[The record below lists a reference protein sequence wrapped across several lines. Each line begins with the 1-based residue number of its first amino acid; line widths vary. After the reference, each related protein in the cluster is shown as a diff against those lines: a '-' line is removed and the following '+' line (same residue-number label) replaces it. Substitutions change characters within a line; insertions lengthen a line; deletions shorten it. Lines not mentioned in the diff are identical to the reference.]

1 MFKRCLFVTAALAA
15 VFGGFLAYQATGFG
29 ETGIYPELQSFSL
42 PDTEGNEHNIAEWKG
57 KVLVIN
63 FWATWCPPC
72 LEEIP
77 LFMETQESHK
87 RRGLQF
93 IGIAV
98 EEAEP
103 VREFSGKLKI
113 NYPIL
118 VAGMS
123 GLSLSATL
131 GNLAGVVPFSV
142 VVNRDGRIV
151 HRHPGILAPAQIRE
165 AVIPLL

>member
-1 MFKRCLFVTAALAA
+1 MLKRGLFLTVAFAA
-15 VFGGFLAYQATGFG
+15 VFGGFLAYQAVGFG
-29 ETGIYPELQSFSL
+29 KAGSHPELPGFSL
-42 PDTEGNEHNIAEWKG
+42 PDTEGGRHDIAEWKG

-63 FWATWCPPC
+63 FWATWCAPC
-72 LEEIP
+72 LKEIP
-77 LFMETQESHK
+77 VFMEMQASHE
-87 RRGLQF
+87 RQGLQF

-103 VREFSGKLKI
+103 VREFSRKIKI

-118 VAGMS
+118 VAGLS
-123 GLSLSATL
+123 GLPLSATL

-142 VVNRDGRIV
+142 VVNRAGRIV
-151 HRHPGILAPAQIRE
+151 HHHPGVFDQAQIQS